1 MDFDLVI
8 DILEKYMV
16 IGLVVI
22 TLVSLFVPSIF
33 NFLSVDLINYFLI
46 IIMFCMGLTLTVD
59 DFKIILKNPKDLGIG
74 CLSQFLIMPLLAF
87 IIGILLNLD
96 AALLVGLVIVGTCP
110 GGTASNVMS
119 YLADGDVALSVGM
132 TSLNTLIAPIITPV
146 ITYLLL
152 RTTVNVN
159 IISMFLSIIGIV
171 ILPIA
176 LGLIINKYFEVKV
189 NKIKKFLPSISIIG
203 IMFIIAIVVSHNS
216 AKILSSGLVILISV
230 ILLNLFGYLFG
241 YLFAKV
247 MGLSVKKCKT
257 ISIETGMQN
266 AGLATSLAKTDF
278 PNLAMATVP
287 GAIFSVFHNIT
298 GFILARVF
306 KKFII
311 NDDEDK
317 NSK

>member
-1 MDFDLVI
+1 MDFDLVL

-22 TLVSLFVPSIF
+22 TLVSLFAPSIF

-96 AALLVGLVIVGTCP
+96 AALFVGLVIVGTCP

-203 IMFIIAIVVSHNS
+203 IMFIIAIVISHNS
-216 AKILSSGLVILISV
+216 AKILSSGLVILTSV

-266 AGLATSLAKTDF
+266 SGLATSLAKSNF